1 MKTLNI
7 RILAVLAA
15 LNATAVS
22 VMAAGPDGTLYLDQQ
37 KCRDM
42 ALAASED
49 LQKSENAY
57 AQAGLDRKIAF
68 SGYLPAFDASASAVF
83 VAPDTEMSGMELIM
97 RGTYLAGITLTQ
109 PLYAG
114 GKIVAGHRL
123 AKIGEEA
130 AGEQLRKTKTEVI
143 YDADNAY
150 WSYVSV
156 LEKQKMME
164 VLSARMDTLFSQ
176 VGASI
181 EAGMAVDSDLL
192 TVKAKRSEVLYQKQK
207 VESGVRLC
215 RMALCRIVGVPFDTQ
230 IEVADPMSGDSP
242 RIDTE
247 VDIVGRPEMKLLQS
261 QVDAAKQQVR
271 MTRGDWLPSL
281 AIVGGYVNFGNIRMK
296 TMVDAGDG
304 TFMPYEQKIGQGLG
318 TAMLSLSVPIFKWG
332 QNYYKVRKA
341 KIDVDNAL
349 LDLQK
354 NERLLTLEANQAS
367 MNLNDSYLLLEAA
380 EDAMAEADENL
391 RVMKNRYDAS
401 MATLSDLL
409 EAQSQWHQSRSNLIE
424 AITQTRI
431 CVTDYLRA
439 TGRLVAE

>member
-1 MKTLNI
+1 
-7 RILAVLAA
+7 
-15 LNATAVS
+15 
-22 VMAAGPDGTLYLDQQ
+22 
-37 KCRDM
+37 
-42 ALAASED
+42 
-49 LQKSENAY
+49 
-57 AQAGLDRKIAF
+57 
-68 SGYLPAFDASASAVF
+68 
-83 VAPDTEMSGMELIM
+83 
-97 RGTYLAGITLTQ
+97 
-109 PLYAG
+109 
-114 GKIVAGHRL
+114 
-123 AKIGEEA
+123 
-130 AGEQLRKTKTEVI
+130 
-143 YDADNAY
+143 
-150 WSYVSV
+150 
-156 LEKQKMME
+156 
-164 VLSARMDTLFSQ
+164 
-176 VGASI
+176 
-181 EAGMAVDSDLL
+181 
-192 TVKAKRSEVLYQKQK
+192 
-207 VESGVRLC
+207 
-215 RMALCRIVGVPFDTQ
+215 
-230 IEVADPMSGDSP
+230 
-242 RIDTE
+242 
-247 VDIVGRPEMKLLQS
+247 MKLLQS

-304 TFMPYEQKIGQGLG
+304 TFTPYEQKIGQGLG

>member
-49 LQKSENAY
+49 LQKSEDAY

-130 AGEQLRKTKTEVI
+130 AGEQLRKTKPEVI

-164 VLSARMDTLFSQ
+164 ALSARMDTLFSQ

>member
-7 RILAVLAA
+7 RILAVLAV

-22 VMAAGPDGTLYLDQQ
+22 VMAAEQDGKIYLDQQ

-49 LQKSENAY
+49 LQRSENAY

-83 VAPDTEMSGMELIM
+83 VAPDTEISGMELIM

-271 MTRGDWLPSL
+271 MTRGDWLPAL

-367 MNLNDSYLLLEAA
+367 MNLNDSYLLLEMA

-439 TGRLVAE
+439 TGWLVTE

>member
-1 MKTLNI
+1 MNI

-164 VLSARMDTLFSQ
+164 ALSARMDTLFSQ

-247 VDIVGRPEMKLLQS
+247 VDIAGRPEMKLLQS

-304 TFMPYEQKIGQGLG
+304 TFTPYEQKIGQGLG

-391 RVMKNRYDAS
+391 RVMKGRYDAS

>member
-164 VLSARMDTLFSQ
+164 ALSARMDTLFSQ

-247 VDIVGRPEMKLLQS
+247 VDIAGRPEMKLLQS

-332 QNYYKVRKA
+332 QNYYKVRKV

-367 MNLNDSYLLLEAA
+367 MNLNDSYLLLEMA
-380 EDAMAEADENL
+380 EDAMVEADENL

>member
-7 RILAVLAA
+7 RILAVLAV

-22 VMAAGPDGTLYLDQQ
+22 VMAAEQDGKIYLDQQ

-49 LQKSENAY
+49 LQRSENAY

-83 VAPDTEMSGMELIM
+83 VAPDTEISGMELIM

>member
-1 MKTLNI
+1 MKILNI
-7 RILAVLAA
+7 KLLTLIAISAS
-15 LNATAVS
+15 S
-22 VMAAGPDGTLYLDQQ
+22 VMRMIAAGPEGILYLDQQ

-49 LQKSENAY
+49 LQKSENSA
-57 AQAGLDRKIAF
+57 AQAELDRKIAF
-68 SGYLPAFDASASAVF
+68 SGFLPAFDASASAVF

-130 AGEQLRKTKTEVI
+130 AEEQCRKTRTEVI

-150 WSYVSV
+150 WTYVSV
-156 LEKQKMME
+156 IEKQKMMDA
-164 VLSARMDTLFSQ
+164 LSAQMDTLFSQ

-181 EAGMAVDSDLL
+181 DAGMAVESDLL

-207 VESGVRLC
+207 VESGARLC
-215 RMALCRIVGVPFDTQ
+215 RMALCRIVGVPFDTR
-230 IEVADPMSGDSP
+230 IEVADPMSEDFSQINP
-242 RIDTE
+242 E
-247 VDIVGRPEMKLLQS
+247 VDIAGRPEMKLLQA

-281 AIVGGYVNFGNIRMK
+281 AIVGGYINFGNIKMK
-296 TMVDAGDG
+296 TMVDVGDG
-304 TFMPYEQKIGQGLG
+304 TYMPYEQKIGQGLG

-332 QNYYKVRKA
+332 QNYNKVRKA
-341 KIDVDNAL
+341 KLDVDNAL

-354 NERLLTLEANQAS
+354 NERLLTLEAQQAS
-367 MNLNDSYLLLEAA
+367 MNLTDSYMLLETAEAA
-380 EDAMAEADENL
+380 MSEADENL
-391 RVMKNRYDAS
+391 RVMKNRYSVS
-401 MATLSDLL
+401 MVPLSDLL
-409 EAQSQWHQSRSNLIE
+409 DAQSQWQQSRSNLIE

-431 CVTDYLRA
+431 CTTDYLRA
-439 TGRLVAE
+439 TGRLVN

>member
-1 MKTLNI
+1 MNI
-7 RILAVLAA
+7 RILAVLAV

-22 VMAAGPDGTLYLDQQ
+22 VMAAEQDGKIYLDQQ

-49 LQKSENAY
+49 LQRSENAY

-83 VAPDTEMSGMELIM
+83 VAPDTEISGMELIM

-318 TAMLSLSVPIFKWG
+318 TAMLSLSIPIFKWG

-439 TGRLVAE
+439 TGRLVTE

>member
-1 MKTLNI
+1 MNI

-164 VLSARMDTLFSQ
+164 ALSARMDTLFSQ

>member
-1 MKTLNI
+1 MNI
-7 RILAVLAA
+7 RILAVLAV

-22 VMAAGPDGTLYLDQQ
+22 VMAAEQDGKIYLDQQ

-49 LQKSENAY
+49 LQRSENAY

-207 VESGVRLC
+207 IESGVRLC

-439 TGRLVAE
+439 TGRLVTE

>member
-7 RILAVLAA
+7 RILAVLAV
-15 LNATAVS
+15 LNATVVS
-22 VMAAGPDGTLYLDQQ
+22 VMAAEQDGKIYLDQQ

-164 VLSARMDTLFSQ
+164 ALSARMDTLFSQ

-367 MNLNDSYLLLEAA
+367 MNLNDSYLLLEMA

>member
-1 MKTLNI
+1 MNI

-22 VMAAGPDGTLYLDQQ
+22 VMAAEQDGKIYLDQQ

-164 VLSARMDTLFSQ
+164 ALSARMDTLFSQ

-304 TFMPYEQKIGQGLG
+304 TFTPYEQKIGQGLG

-439 TGRLVAE
+439 TGRLVTE

>member
-1 MKTLNI
+1 MNI

-164 VLSARMDTLFSQ
+164 ALSARMDTLFSQ

-230 IEVADPMSGDSP
+230 IEVSG
-242 RIDTE
+242 
-247 VDIVGRPEMKLLQS
+247 
-261 QVDAAKQQVR
+261 
-271 MTRGDWLPSL
+271 
-281 AIVGGYVNFGNIRMK
+281 
-296 TMVDAGDG
+296 
-304 TFMPYEQKIGQGLG
+304 GQ
-318 TAMLSLSVPIFKWG
+318 
-332 QNYYKVRKA
+332 R
-341 KIDVDNAL
+341 
-349 LDLQK
+349 
-354 NERLLTLEANQAS
+354 
-367 MNLNDSYLLLEAA
+367 
-380 EDAMAEADENL
+380 
-391 RVMKNRYDAS
+391 
-401 MATLSDLL
+401 
-409 EAQSQWHQSRSNLIE
+409 
-424 AITQTRI
+424 
-431 CVTDYLRA
+431 
-439 TGRLVAE
+439 

>member
-22 VMAAGPDGTLYLDQQ
+22 VMAAEQDGKIYLDQQ

-49 LQKSENAY
+49 LQRSENAY

-83 VAPDTEMSGMELIM
+83 VAPDTEISGMELIM

-439 TGRLVAE
+439 TGRLVTE

>member
-164 VLSARMDTLFSQ
+164 ALSARMDTLFSQ

-247 VDIVGRPEMKLLQS
+247 VDIAGRPEMKLLQS

-304 TFMPYEQKIGQGLG
+304 TFTPYEQKIGQGLG

>member
-1 MKTLNI
+1 MNI
-7 RILAVLAA
+7 RILAVLAV

-22 VMAAGPDGTLYLDQQ
+22 VMAAEQDGKIYLDQQ

-164 VLSARMDTLFSQ
+164 ALSARMDTLFSQ

-367 MNLNDSYLLLEAA
+367 MNLNDSYLLLEMA

>member
-7 RILAVLAA
+7 RILAVLAV

-49 LQKSENAY
+49 LQRSENAY

-83 VAPDTEMSGMELIM
+83 VAPDTEISGMELIM

-439 TGRLVAE
+439 TGRLVTE

>member
-7 RILAVLAA
+7 RILAVLAV

-22 VMAAGPDGTLYLDQQ
+22 VMAAEQDGKIYLDQQ

-49 LQKSENAY
+49 LQRSENAY

-83 VAPDTEMSGMELIM
+83 VAPDTEISGMELIM

-247 VDIVGRPEMKLLQS
+247 VDIAGRPEMKLLQS

-304 TFMPYEQKIGQGLG
+304 TFTPYEQKIGQGLG

-439 TGRLVAE
+439 TGRLVTE

>member
-1 MKTLNI
+1 MNI
-7 RILAVLAA
+7 RILAVLAV

-22 VMAAGPDGTLYLDQQ
+22 VMAAEQDGKIYLDQQ

-49 LQKSENAY
+49 LQRSENAY

-83 VAPDTEMSGMELIM
+83 VAPDTEISGMELIM

-207 VESGVRLC
+207 IESGVRLC

>member
-7 RILAVLAA
+7 RILAVLAV

-22 VMAAGPDGTLYLDQQ
+22 VMAAEQDGKIYLDQQ

-49 LQKSENAY
+49 LQRSENAY

-83 VAPDTEMSGMELIM
+83 VAPDTEISGMELIM

-164 VLSARMDTLFSQ
+164 ALSARMDTLFSQ

-439 TGRLVAE
+439 TGRLVTE

>member
-49 LQKSENAY
+49 LQRSENAY

-83 VAPDTEMSGMELIM
+83 VAPDTEISGMELIM

-439 TGRLVAE
+439 TGRLVTE

>member
-439 TGRLVAE
+439 TGRLVTE

>member
-1 MKTLNI
+1 MNI

-164 VLSARMDTLFSQ
+164 ALSARMDTLFSQ

-304 TFMPYEQKIGQGLG
+304 TFTPYEQKIGQGLG

>member
-1 MKTLNI
+1 MNI

-130 AGEQLRKTKTEVI
+130 AGEQLRKTKTEVL

-164 VLSARMDTLFSQ
+164 ALSARMDTLFSQ

>member
-1 MKTLNI
+1 MNI

-22 VMAAGPDGTLYLDQQ
+22 VMAAEQDGKIYLDQQ

-49 LQKSENAY
+49 LQRSENAY

-83 VAPDTEMSGMELIM
+83 VAPDTEISGMELIM

-439 TGRLVAE
+439 TGRLVTE

>member
-83 VAPDTEMSGMELIM
+83 VAPDTEISGMELIM

-304 TFMPYEQKIGQGLG
+304 TFTPYEQKIGQGLG

-439 TGRLVAE
+439 TGRLVTE

>member
-7 RILAVLAA
+7 RILAVLAV

-22 VMAAGPDGTLYLDQQ
+22 VMAAEQDGKIYLDQQ

-49 LQKSENAY
+49 LQRSENAY

-83 VAPDTEMSGMELIM
+83 VAPDTEISGMELIM

-207 VESGVRLC
+207 IESGVRLC

>member
-1 MKTLNI
+1 MNI

-15 LNATAVS
+15 LNATALG

-49 LQKSENAY
+49 LQKSENA
-57 AQAGLDRKIAF
+57 AVQAGLDRKIAF
-68 SGYLPAFDASASAVF
+68 SGYLPAIDASASAVF
-83 VAPDTEMSGMELIM
+83 VAPDTGMSGMELIM

-130 AGEQLRKTKTEVI
+130 AAEQCRKTKTDVI
-143 YDADNAY
+143 YEADNAY

-164 VLSARMDTLFSQ
+164 SLSARLDTLFSQ
-176 VGASI
+176 VGTSI
-181 EAGMAVDSDLL
+181 EAGMAVESDLL

-215 RMALCRIVGVPFDTQ
+215 RMALCRIVGVPFDTP

-247 VDIVGRPEMKLLQS
+247 VDIAGRPEMKLLQA
-261 QVDAAKQQVR
+261 QVDAMKQQVR

-281 AIVGGYVNFGNIRMK
+281 AIVGGYINFGNIKMK

-318 TAMLSLSVPIFKWG
+318 AALLSLSVPIFKWG
-332 QNYYKVRKA
+332 QNYNKVRKA

-354 NERLLTLEANQAS
+354 NEKLLTLEASQAS
-367 MNLNDSYLLLEAA
+367 MNLNDSYMLLESA
-380 EDAMAEADENL
+380 EAAMAGADENL
-391 RVMKNRYDAS
+391 RVMKNRHDAS

-409 EAQSQWHQSRSNLIE
+409 EAQSQWQQSRSNLIE

-439 TGRLVAE
+439 NGRLVAE

>member
-7 RILAVLAA
+7 RILAVLAV

-22 VMAAGPDGTLYLDQQ
+22 VMAAEQDGKIYLDQQ

-164 VLSARMDTLFSQ
+164 ALSARMDTLFSQ

-215 RMALCRIVGVPFDTQ
+215 RMALCRIFGVPFDTQ

-367 MNLNDSYLLLEAA
+367 MNLNDSYLLLEMA

>member
-7 RILAVLAA
+7 RILAVLAV

-22 VMAAGPDGTLYLDQQ
+22 VMAAEQDGKIYLDQQ

-49 LQKSENAY
+49 LQRSENAY

-83 VAPDTEMSGMELIM
+83 VAPDTEISGMELIM

-207 VESGVRLC
+207 IESGVRLC

-318 TAMLSLSVPIFKWG
+318 TAMLSLSIPIFKWG

-439 TGRLVAE
+439 TGRLVTE

>member
-7 RILAVLAA
+7 RILAVLAV

-22 VMAAGPDGTLYLDQQ
+22 VMAAEQDGKIYLDQQ

-49 LQKSENAY
+49 LQRSENAY

-83 VAPDTEMSGMELIM
+83 VAPDTEISGMELIM

-304 TFMPYEQKIGQGLG
+304 TFTPYEQKIGQGLG

-439 TGRLVAE
+439 TGRLVTE

>member
-7 RILAVLAA
+7 RILAVLAV

-22 VMAAGPDGTLYLDQQ
+22 VFAAGPDGKIYLDQQ

-164 VLSARMDTLFSQ
+164 TLSARMDTLFSQ

-192 TVKAKRSEVLYQKQK
+192 TVKARRSEVLYQKQK

-230 IEVADPMSGDSP
+230 IEVADPMSGDSQ

-247 VDIVGRPEMKLLQS
+247 VDIAGRPEMKLLQS

-304 TFMPYEQKIGQGLG
+304 TYMPYEQKMGQGLG

-332 QNYYKVRKA
+332 QNYNKVRKA

-354 NERLLTLEANQAS
+354 NEKLLTLEANQAS
-367 MNLNDSYLLLEAA
+367 MNLNDSYLLLETA

>member
-1 MKTLNI
+1 MNI

-164 VLSARMDTLFSQ
+164 ALSARMDTLFSQ

-247 VDIVGRPEMKLLQS
+247 VDIAGRPEMKLLQS

-304 TFMPYEQKIGQGLG
+304 TFTPYEQKIGQGLG

>member
-7 RILAVLAA
+7 RILAVLAV

-22 VMAAGPDGTLYLDQQ
+22 VMAAEQDGKIYLDQQ

-49 LQKSENAY
+49 LQRSENAY

-439 TGRLVAE
+439 TGRLVTE

>member
-1 MKTLNI
+1 MNI
-7 RILAVLAA
+7 RILAVLAV

-22 VMAAGPDGTLYLDQQ
+22 VMAAEQDGKIYLDQQ

-49 LQKSENAY
+49 LQRSENAY

-83 VAPDTEMSGMELIM
+83 VAPDTEISGMELIM

-247 VDIVGRPEMKLLQS
+247 VDIAGRPEMKLLQS

-439 TGRLVAE
+439 TGRLVTE

>member
-1 MKTLNI
+1 MNI
-7 RILAVLAA
+7 RILAVLAV

-22 VMAAGPDGTLYLDQQ
+22 VMAAEQDGKIYLDQQ

-49 LQKSENAY
+49 LQRSENAY

-83 VAPDTEMSGMELIM
+83 VAPDTEISGMELIM

-164 VLSARMDTLFSQ
+164 ALSARMDTLFSQ

-304 TFMPYEQKIGQGLG
+304 TFTPYEQKIGQGLG

-439 TGRLVAE
+439 TGRLVTE